1 MDIVERMRSG
11 EKIAI
16 GMVHLLPLPGT
27 LHYGGDFQ
35 AIVNQ
40 AVSDAKKLE
49 EAEFDALIVE
59 NVNDAPFEYDGM
71 TPLQLYSLAIVCD
84 HVRRNISIPMGIDA
98 CGESIQGLYIGALT
112 GASFVRVPY
121 FVDIRV
127 GQNGL
132 INPNGYQAVLTRKR
146 AGLEHIRI
154 LADVQV
160 KHTYPL
166 CDNIPVEASA
176 NWAKAVG
183 ADAIIVTGLAT
194 GMETPIETMQ
204 RVKAAV
210 NLPVVV
216 GSGMN
221 AKNACKQFEFC
232 DGAIIG
238 TAVKEHGSLM
248 CPVDKEQA
256 VAFMEAVKEAKHET
270 DRLCDQRIS

>member
-1 MDIVERMRSG
+1 MDIVERMLSG
-11 EKIAI
+11 EKITI

-35 AIVNQ
+35 AILDQ

-49 EAEFDALIVE
+49 EAGFDALIVE
-59 NVNDAPFEYDGM
+59 NVNDAPFGDDGM
-71 TPLQLYSLAIVCD
+71 TPLQVHSLTIACD
-84 HVRRNISIPMGIDA
+84 HVRRSIGIPMGIDA
-98 CGESIQGLYIGALT
+98 CGDSVQGIYIGALT

-132 INPNGYQAVLTRKR
+132 INPNGYQAVMARKR

-166 CDNIPVEASA
+166 CENIPVEDSA
-176 NWAKAVG
+176 RWAKTVG

-194 GMETPIETMQ
+194 GMETSIETMQ
-204 RVKAAV
+204 RVKTV
-210 NLPVVV
+210 VDLPVVV

-221 AKNACKQFEFC
+221 ASNTCKQFEVC

-238 TAVKEHGSLM
+238 TAVKEQGSLM
-248 CPVDKEQA
+248 RPVDKEKA
-256 VAFMEAVKEAKHET
+256 VTFMKAAKEAKK
-270 DRLCDQRIS
+270 

>member
-1 MDIVERMRSG
+1 MDIVERMLSG

-27 LHYGGDFQ
+27 LHYGGNFQ
-35 AIVNQ
+35 AILDQ

-49 EAEFDALIVE
+49 EANFDALIVE
-59 NVNDAPFEYDGM
+59 NVNDAPFEYDSM

-84 HVRRNISIPMGIDA
+84 HVRRSVSIPMGIDA
-98 CGESIQGLYIGALT
+98 CGESVQGIYIGALT

-121 FVDIRV
+121 FVDIRI

-132 INPNGYQAVLTRKR
+132 INPCGYQAVMTRKR

-154 LADVQV
+154 LADIQV

-166 CDNIPVEASA
+166 CENIPVEASA
-176 NWAKAVG
+176 SWAKAIG

-204 RVKAAV
+204 RVKAV
-210 NLPVVV
+210 VDLPVVV

-221 AKNACKQFEFC
+221 ASNTCKQFEYC
-232 DGAIIG
+232 DGAIVG
-238 TAVKEHGSLM
+238 TAVKEQGSLM
-248 CPVDKEQA
+248 RPVDKKKA
-256 VAFMEAVKEAKHET
+256 VEFMEAAKEAKNET
-270 DRLCDQRIS
+270 DRLRDQRIS